1 MESELYNYFYQVRSH
16 YQQKMRSLFSA
27 KFRKG
32 VRVACSLAYRS
43 FCVGGKECDW
53 VVFGYAIALCSVI
66 YAIALINIIN

>member
-1 MESELYNYFYQVRSH
+1 MLAIANSYD
-16 YQQKMRSLFSA
+16 MRSPA
-27 KFRKG
+27 KNAI
-32 VRVACSLAYRS
+32 VL